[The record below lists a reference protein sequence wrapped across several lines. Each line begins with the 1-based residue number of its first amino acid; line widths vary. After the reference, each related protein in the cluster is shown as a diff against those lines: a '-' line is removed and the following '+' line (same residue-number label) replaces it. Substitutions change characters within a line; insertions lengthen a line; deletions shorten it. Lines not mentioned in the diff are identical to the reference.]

1 MNVNRDDFY
10 ITLFSDASKEIYSLN
25 SHTSFTNG
33 LALPVDLGSTSYWD
47 FGLAEISFKPPELMI
62 VGGALVAPIGE
73 ENVFVYRDLIAPQ
86 VVGSELK
93 SVLRTIIAPSQ
104 TGHHKFPNIY
114 YFPVQKQLLTYV
126 HIELALCNDFREIVF
141 LDDATPTP
149 TKVVLHFRR
158 TKLEMLRWGSNP
170 VLRFRLIK
178 S

>member
-93 SVLRTIIAPSQ
+93 SVLRTNITPSQ
-104 TGHHKFPNIY
+104 TGEHQFSNIY
-114 YFPVQKQLLTYV
+114 YLPVQKQLISYI
-126 HIELALCNDFREIVF
+126 HIEFALFNDYRAIVF
-141 LDDATPTP
+141 FDDDTPTP

-158 TKLEMLRWGSNP
+158 TKWEMLP
-170 VLRFRLIK
+170 VGIDPLLRLKSIK
-178 S
+178 M